1 MSKTKKRSRGR
12 RNKSYLQTHKRSVL
26 AISAVIVLLIA
37 VVSVNAMTL
46 RAKEKAYRA
55 QETELEEVKTEET
68 VETAE
73 EAVEN
78 ADEVEEAKIEKEPVL
93 SFEYDVKN
101 EEEERAFLAFQK
113 KFVYAHNWKI
123 TAAFGVVAVLF
134 IVSIVRNPSGYLN
147 WVLAFICLAII
158 VLTWYNTRRIR
169 KYLMQ
174 ALKPLEDDKY
184 VFTLY
189 DDSFKI
195 ETLPTEEEKQEEDFT
210 PVPPRIVGFEDIS
223 LNVLENDEMFIIILK
238 KETIYVLAKR
248 VMNEQQQETLRKT
261 FSELLDSDYE
271 MIDNK

>member
-1 MSKTKKRSRGR
+1 MDNNE
-12 RNKSYLQTHKRSVL
+12 NK
-26 AISAVIVLLIA
+26 
-37 VVSVNAMTL
+37 N
-46 RAKEKAYRA
+46 
-55 QETELEEVKTEET
+55 QETELEEVKTEEA

-73 EAVEN
+73 KAVDN

-113 KFVYAHNWKI
+113 KFVYAHNLKI

>member
-1 MSKTKKRSRGR
+1 MDIKE
-12 RNKSYLQTHKRSVL
+12 NK
-26 AISAVIVLLIA
+26 
-37 VVSVNAMTL
+37 N
-46 RAKEKAYRA
+46 E
-55 QETELEEVKTEET
+55 ETELEEVKAEEET
-68 VETAE
+68 VEEIA
-73 EAVEN
+73 EN
-78 ADEVEEAKIEKEPVL
+78 ATETEEKQPEKEPVL

-101 EEEERAFLAFQK
+101 EEEERAFIAFQR

-123 TAAFGVVAVLF
+123 TAAFGIVAALF
-134 IVSIVRNPSGYLN
+134 IVSIVRDPSGYLN

-210 PVPPRIVGFEDIS
+210 PVPPRIVDFEDIS

-248 VMNEQQQETLRKT
+248 VMNEQQQKTLRKT
-261 FSELLDSDYE
+261 FSQLLESDYE

>member
-1 MSKTKKRSRGR
+1 MDIKE
-12 RNKSYLQTHKRSVL
+12 NK
-26 AISAVIVLLIA
+26 
-37 VVSVNAMTL
+37 N
-46 RAKEKAYRA
+46 E
-55 QETELEEVKTEET
+55 ETELEEVKAEEET
-68 VETAE
+68 VEETAE
-73 EAVEN
+73 N
-78 ADEVEEAKIEKEPVL
+78 ATETEEKQPEKEPVL

-101 EEEERAFLAFQK
+101 EEEERAFIAFQR

-123 TAAFGVVAVLF
+123 TAAFGIVAALF
-134 IVSIVRNPSGYLN
+134 IVSIVRDPSGYLN

-210 PVPPRIVGFEDIS
+210 PVPPRIVDFEDIS

-261 FSELLDSDYE
+261 FSQLLESDYE

>member
-1 MSKTKKRSRGR
+1 MDIKE
-12 RNKSYLQTHKRSVL
+12 NK
-26 AISAVIVLLIA
+26 
-37 VVSVNAMTL
+37 N
-46 RAKEKAYRA
+46 E
-55 QETELEEVKTEET
+55 ETELEEVKAEEET
-68 VETAE
+68 VEETAE
-73 EAVEN
+73 N
-78 ADEVEEAKIEKEPVL
+78 ATETEEKQPEKEPVL

-101 EEEERAFLAFQK
+101 EEEERAFIAFQR

-123 TAAFGVVAVLF
+123 TAAFGIVAALF
-134 IVSIVRNPSGYLN
+134 IVSIVRDPSGYLN

-210 PVPPRIVGFEDIS
+210 PVPPRIVDFEDIS

-248 VMNEQQQETLRKT
+248 VMNEQQQKTLRKT
-261 FSELLDSDYE
+261 FSQLLESDYE